1 MRIKKS
7 SFQNLKKGLA
17 KNVMG
22 FVSKLTVGKKKTTKS
37 VKLKLE
43 LSKKEKE
50 IICQRFQ
57 RAFQIIKVM
66 LRLMRI
72 SSDIRTYGTSY
83 NLFDLTTR
91 DRTYVKKV
99 LYPLKEEEE
108 IKKDISDKKKK
119 DKISIFIIHP
129 QSKFKLLWTP
139 LMMIL
144 LFYTAT
150 VMPYSL
156 VFFDYDDNDFTN
168 GWVIFQF
175 LVDMLYWIDIVVNMF
190 SAYFNEEG
198 ILIDDF
204 KIIVNGYLRGWFLI
218 DIIAC
223 LPFQDITQAIV
234 DDETSSSNRLQL
246 MKLSRLPRIY
256 RLVKLTKIIKVL
268 RFISNN
274 SVIAEYFEVNSGF

>member
-1 MRIKKS
+1 
-7 SFQNLKKGLA
+7 
-17 KNVMG
+17 MG
-22 FVSKLTVGKKKTTKS
+22 FVNKLTYLGKKKTGKS
-37 VKLKLE
+37 MKLE
-43 LSKKEKE
+43 LSEKEKE

-91 DRTYVKKV
+91 DRTYVKQV
-99 LYPLKEEEE
+99 LYPLKEEDE
-108 IKKDISDKKKK
+108 IEKELSDKKKK

-129 QSKFKLLWTP
+129 QSKFKLFWAP
-139 LMMIL
+139 LMMLL

-150 VMPYSL
+150 IMPYSL
-156 VFFDYDDNDFTN
+156 VFFDYDDGDFTN
-168 GWVIFQF
+168 GWVLFQF
-175 LVDMLYWIDIVVNMF
+175 LVDIIYWMDIVVNMF
-190 SAYFNEEG
+190 SAYLNEEG

-204 KIIVNGYLRGWFLI
+204 KTIANGYLRGWFFI

-223 LPFQDITQAIV
+223 LPFQNITQAIV
-234 DDETSSSNRLQL
+234 DDETNGSSRLQL

-256 RLVKLTKIIKVL
+256 RLVKLTKIIKIL

-274 SVIAEYFEVNSGF
+274 SMIAEYFEVNSGWYINFLEIFIKI